1 MKKFIYNISFLLSI
15 LIISIFVLKKISDI
29 KDSKPNSIMIINNS
43 GITIENF
50 SCKHVDHSISME
62 LFANESSFEFSFIS
76 NGESHLELAWFIND
90 SVIHKNEWMKKDP
103 PVLKWVSGV
112 SSASTDP
119 TSDIY
124 KITHKFIDSYGTI
137 ANINPLH
144 TSSDI
149 RNPIIQ
155 KGIPTVGFGPICGNL
170 TMSNESNEWV
180 DLEDYFRTL
189 CITTEIVATFC
200 NEIKD

>member
-90 SVIHKNEWMKKDP
+90 SVIHKNYGYYT
-103 PVLKWVSGV
+103 SGF
-112 SSASTDP
+112 AI
-119 TSDIY
+119 SDTVI
-124 KITHKFIDSYGTI
+124 
-137 ANINPLH
+137 IN
-144 TSSDI
+144 T
-149 RNPIIQ
+149 N
-155 KGIPTVGFGPICGNL
+155 
-170 TMSNESNEWV
+170 
-180 DLEDYFRTL
+180 
-189 CITTEIVATFC
+189 
-200 NEIKD
+200 NEIISNNLSINSDY